1 MLTYVFCGPPFICA
15 LNEKNIA
22 KIKFLYLQLGQYCRL
37 ISFLDVYSTPF
48 QFVLSS
54 FIHLSCLTSGKKK
67 NPTHLFDRAGKLFS
81 CIGFLYSINLL
92 NNFPSDNAELL
103 YKDCCVDFFPLQ

>member
-1 MLTYVFCGPPFICA
+1 MLSYVFIGLPFICA

-54 FIHLSCLTSGKKK
+54 FTFVMFHYWEYEKTY
-67 NPTHLFDRAGKLFS
+67 PTF
-81 CIGFLYSINLL
+81 
-92 NNFPSDNAELL
+92 
-103 YKDCCVDFFPLQ
+103 